1 MRKKM
6 KKESTHSKAFDFLMA
21 RKTKAE
27 LTLKNYKD
35 TMFLTKAQN
44 TQAKKWWHER
54 IIIYEYLLFL
64 METKT

>member
-1 MRKKM
+1 
-6 KKESTHSKAFDFLMA
+6 MA